1 MHRVAAQALE
11 PTTGRPA
18 PEAAEGG
25 QPPRLATAD
34 WRQSTVLGI
43 PIELAPPADLLRR
56 ILAWKPD
63 GRPRRVM
70 YADAQVLNRS
80 RELPDVARAL
90 SHADMVYC
98 DSAAVR
104 MAARALDLPAPARM
118 RGPDWIWDLAAQ
130 CESTGRSLYLL
141 GAEPLC
147 AREAGARLARSHPA
161 LEIAGSHH
169 GCADLDSPQNERLI
183 EDINARSP
191 DIVLVGMATP
201 KQELWMERCAGR
213 LGADVVWTVGGLLDE
228 LAGRTPRVPRAV
240 ADAGLEWAFRLAAD
254 PRGQWR
260 RCVVDNP
267 VFLARVLDEARRRR
281 AGRR

>member
-1 MHRVAAQALE
+1 M
-11 PTTGRPA
+11 PM
-18 PEAAEGG
+18 
-25 QPPRLATAD
+25 PRCSTDRASFRTSPGPCRTRTWSTATA
-34 WRQSTVLGI
+34 
-43 PIELAPPADLLRR
+43 PPCG
-56 ILAWKPD
+56 WP
-63 GRPRRVM
+63 
-70 YADAQVLNRS
+70 
-80 RELPDVARAL
+80 
-90 SHADMVYC
+90 
-98 DSAAVR
+98 
-104 MAARALDLPAPARM
+104 
-118 RGPDWIWDLAAQ
+118 
-130 CESTGRSLYLL
+130 
-141 GAEPLC
+141 
-147 AREAGARLARSHPA
+147 LARSHPA

-260 RCVVDNP
+260 RGGGQQP
-267 VFLARVLDEARRRR
+267 P
-281 AGRR
+281 